1 MAFSEQELITI
12 RQTMIN
18 KALQCAL
25 SVGMRRTSL
34 EVITETS
41 KEPLNKSLYP
51 VSTQCISRH
60 LRLVKVISVQ
70 NSHYL
75 SA

>member
-1 MAFSEQELITI
+1 MSGDTELFENPSNIKDLWVSGQKT
-12 RQTMIN
+12 R
-18 KALQCAL
+18 
-25 SVGMRRTSL
+25 
-34 EVITETS
+34 
-41 KEPLNKSLYP
+41 EPLNKSLYP